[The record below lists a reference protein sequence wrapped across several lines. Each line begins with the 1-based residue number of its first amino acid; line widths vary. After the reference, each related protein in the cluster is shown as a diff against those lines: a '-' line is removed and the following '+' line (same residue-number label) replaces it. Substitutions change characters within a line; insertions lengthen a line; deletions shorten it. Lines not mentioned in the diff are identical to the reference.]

1 MLAGLRLDG
10 FVGGDDEQDQVD
22 ASDASQHIA
31 DEALMAGDVDESQV
45 KRILVGGTNIHV
57 GEAEIDRDSAALF
70 FLEAVGVDAGE
81 SLDQRGLP
89 VIDMPGRADDDG
101 FHAARI
107 VAGRGRRNTGLKPGK
122 FRGTFTRP

>member
-22 ASDASQHIA
+22 ASDAGQHIP
-31 DEALMAGDVDESQV
+31 DEALMAGDVDKSQV
-45 KRILVGGTNIHV
+45 KRIPVGGTNIHV

-89 VIDMPGRADDDG
+89 VIDMPGRPDDDR

-107 VAGRGRRNTGLKPGK
+107 VAGRGCRNIGLKPGK